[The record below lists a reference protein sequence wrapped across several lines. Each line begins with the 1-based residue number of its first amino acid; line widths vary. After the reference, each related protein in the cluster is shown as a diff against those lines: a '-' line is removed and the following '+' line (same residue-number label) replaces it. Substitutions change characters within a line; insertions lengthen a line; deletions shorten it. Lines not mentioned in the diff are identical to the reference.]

1 MRQDNPCAAC
11 LPDCALTLP
20 ETNDRLISTSVDF
33 PEVGISATVTF
44 AGSQIIVSQTGDIA
58 LLSVRDFSKDATN
71 VKKVIRSF
79 AMHALNYPSPKAF
92 AKLSSPAYKGKQ
104 A

>member
-1 MRQDNPCAAC
+1 M
-11 LPDCALTLP
+11 
-20 ETNDRLISTSVDF
+20 RLISTSVDF

-71 VKKVIRSF
+71 VKKVIRGF